1 MTSTD
6 DQDQICFI
14 FIYIKIYIYK
24 YIDWSDFLP
33 DHTKIKKLVL
43 TTSCNENRWFG
54 SVLSVDLLV
63 FSPLI

>member
-14 FIYIKIYIYK
+14 FIYIKTNMYK
-24 YIDWSDFLP
+24 YIDWSVFLP

-43 TTSCNENRWFG
+43 TTSWNENRWFG
-54 SVLSVDLLV
+54 SVLSVGSV
-63 FSPLI
+63 C